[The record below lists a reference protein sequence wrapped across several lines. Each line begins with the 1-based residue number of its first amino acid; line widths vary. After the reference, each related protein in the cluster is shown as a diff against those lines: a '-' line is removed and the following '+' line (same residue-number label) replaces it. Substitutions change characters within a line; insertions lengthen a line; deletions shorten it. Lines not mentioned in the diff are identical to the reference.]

1 MLYLTLGILSCMS
14 AAPPP
19 MPDTGLLAWF
29 DAADPATLT
38 LESGRVSSWASKA
51 SPPCAA
57 DASGE
62 QRPVFVAGDGA
73 RRPALRF
80 DGLDDVLRVS
90 AFNRTADTWTLI
102 IVAAPFTPCRGSGLC
117 SATPSDGHDYDPGFT
132 VDLYQS
138 SQAFDQISIEG
149 AGRISGQIDQMKNSC
164 AFGGTHVISVMRAS
178 QQVDLFIDGILEGSR
193 PVSPAETIMDVLR
206 IGSRCY
212 AGMERNFFHG
222 DIAQVLLY
230 GRALET
236 TERENIESVLRVSE
250 AERAEGEQALV
261 RRIQEQRRARMV
273 PPRIVKSWPG
283 IDAFLA
289 DGNGPLNPQTLP
301 IRTDIREAIT
311 LSVQHLNSLYDR
323 DKDNEPFF
331 FVNREADGTGK
342 MRHSVNIGIPHVVGR
357 CLLGCMIAEQAA
369 QVPFPQDG
377 LAILERY
384 CKSSFDNP
392 DHLNSYYDPERGGER
407 FVEFHNMRE
416 GLYGLSALI
425 SGRQS
430 EWAKEAAH
438 QMLVTL
444 DSITSEEGLWS
455 IDLASDP
462 AARDRWMG
470 LAPAN
475 AARMVD
481 ALLAYYECSGDALAL
496 KLAGLYARQ
505 GLKMIFLED
514 GRFAPM
520 DRSSGHVHSITSS
533 LSGIAAY
540 AVRTNDHD
548 MLNACARIMDVGV
561 PEYFSSWGWGDEV
574 FPEHPADVISRGEI
588 NQTGDVVRTALILGA
603 AGRPQYYEIAERYLR
618 GMLLPTQHRAE
629 ELRAIL
635 RDKPDPADDSERDT
649 VRRSI
654 GGYAMQLPNDR
665 MAPGDWP
672 ISTLDITSGA
682 VHALS
687 ECYRQR
693 TTRAN
698 GVYRMNL
705 LFDYEDKAIAIASR
719 LPQQGRIEFHAKA
732 DIPGLDIRIP
742 AWVDTT
748 TIEVEVGGQQVP
760 LNVEGSFAH
769 VGALSAGQ
777 EGHLSFAAPCK
788 RERETVDGVEY
799 TTTWIGSQLV
809 AITPRG
815 TQSPLPF

>member
-1 MLYLTLGILSCMS
+1 MVLLTLGILSCLS
-14 AAPPP
+14 AVSAPF
-19 MPDTGLLAWF
+19 PDTGLLAWF
-29 DAADPATLT
+29 DAADAATLA

-51 SPPCAA
+51 APPCAA
-57 DASGE
+57 EAPGE
-62 QRPVFVAGDGA
+62 QRPVFVAGAGA
-73 RRPALRF
+73 QRPALRF
-80 DGLDDVLRVS
+80 DGLDDVLRVP
-90 AFNRTADTWTLI
+90 AFNRRADTWTLI
-102 IVAAPFTPCRGSGLC
+102 VVAAPFSPCRGGGLC
-117 SATPSDGHDYDPGFT
+117 SAAPVEGHDYDPGFT

-149 AGRISGQIDQMKNSC
+149 AGRISGQIDQMKSTY
-164 AFGGTHVISVMRAS
+164 AYGGMHVITVVRTS
-178 QQVDLFIDGILEGSR
+178 QQVDLFIDGIPEGSR
-193 PVSPAETIMDVLR
+193 PVSPVETIMDVLR

-212 AGMERNFFHG
+212 AGAERNFFHG
-222 DIAQVLLY
+222 DIAQVLVY
-230 GRALET
+230 GRALESV
-236 TERENIESVLRVSE
+236 ERESIESALRVSE
-250 AERAEGEQALV
+250 VERAEGEKALL
-261 RRIQEQRRARMV
+261 RRVEEQRRARMV
-273 PPRIVKSWPG
+273 PPRIVKSWPN

-289 DGNGPLNPQTLP
+289 DGNGSLNPQTLP

-377 LAILERY
+377 LAILDRC

-416 GLYGLSALI
+416 GLYGLWALI

-430 EWAKEAAH
+430 EWAKETAH
-438 QMLVTL
+438 QMLVAL
-444 DSITSEEGLWS
+444 DSITNEEGLWS

-462 AARDRWMG
+462 AVRDRWMG

-481 ALLAYYECSGDALAL
+481 ALLAYHECSGDPLAL

-505 GLKMIFLED
+505 GLKTIFLED
-514 GRFAPM
+514 CRFAPI

-540 AVRTNDHD
+540 AVRTGDAE

-603 AGRPQYYEIAERYLR
+603 AGQPHYYEMAERYLR
-618 GMLLPTQHRAE
+618 GMLLPTQHREE

-635 RDKPDPADDSERDT
+635 RDKPNPADDSERDT

-682 VHALS
+682 VHAMS

-693 TTRAN
+693 TTRAD
-698 GVYRMNL
+698 GAYRMNL
-705 LFDYEDKAIAIASR
+705 LFDYEDEAIAIASH
-719 LPQQGRIEFHAKA
+719 LPQEGHIEFQAKA
-732 DIPGLDIRIP
+732 NIPGLDIRIP
-742 AWVDTT
+742 EWVDAG
-748 TIEVEVGGQQVP
+748 TIEIESGGQQVP
-760 LNVEGSFAH
+760 LNVTGSFAH
-769 VGALSAGQ
+769 IGALSAGQ
-777 EGHLSFAAPCK
+777 EGHLSFAVPCK
-788 RERETVDGVEY
+788 REKETVDGVEY
-799 TTTWIGSQLV
+799 TTTWIGSQLIDI
-809 AITPRG
+809 APRG